1 MTLIQRS
8 YKTYIVEGRFTAII
22 ISIAV
27 LAMRIAFFMLKD
39 LPKLTITESDFI
51 WRYIYTYFDN
61 PLVSFISST
70 ICVFIIAIFVSQLNI
85 KYGIIRTRTS
95 LAFSMPL
102 IVFSAHPIFYV
113 MSPVFISIIFILW
126 ALFPMFDSHQLS
138 HQPKFAFQSG
148 ILLSA
153 ASMFSIYSLL
163 LIPIWWHG
171 QNKLSSRFGFRTF
184 LASLWGIILM
194 YWIVF
199 ALYVFGDNLPGFAS
213 PFIALASI
221 VDVNVLPKLTVPQW
235 GFLSTIL
242 IFFIVYLTIDKGK
255 VLRDKVSTQKI
266 LSFVNTVIVFSL
278 LFQIIYF
285 TQTLFWFYLAIAFIS
300 IILAHYYSVIN
311 GKIETYSFFLLLFL
325 VLVIYLVNLF
335 TTSSPF

>member
-1 MTLIQRS
+1 MALIQRS

-22 ISIAV
+22 ISLAV
-27 LAMRIAFFMLKD
+27 LAMRVGFFMLKD

-51 WRYIYTYFDN
+51 WRYIYSYFDN

-85 KYGIIRTRTS
+85 KYGVIRTRTS

-102 IVFSAHPIFYV
+102 IIFSSHPIFYV

-126 ALFPMFDSHQLS
+126 ALFPIFDSHQLS
-138 HQPKFAFQSG
+138 HQQKFAFQSSV
-148 ILLSA
+148 LLSA

-163 LIPIWWHG
+163 LIPLWWYG

-199 ALYVFGDNLPGFAS
+199 ALYVFGDNLAGFAS
-213 PFIALASI
+213 PFLALVTF
-221 VDVNVLPKLTVPQW
+221 VDINVIPKLTVPQW

-242 IFFIVYLTIDKGK
+242 IFFIVYLTLDKGK

-266 LSFVNTVIVFSL
+266 ISFITIVIIFSL
-278 LFQIIYF
+278 FFQIVYL

-300 IILAHYYSVIN
+300 MILAHYYSVID
-311 GKIETYSFFLLLFL
+311 GKIESYSFFILIFL
-325 VLVIYLVNLF
+325 VLVIYFINLS